1 MMALSVVRA
10 SAVHVLVRSLLLPVV
25 TNFCVASSLS
35 LALLFCVSAILLL
48 LAPLFR
54 EQQMFRVVS
63 LTGTTVSLVF
73 VSLPEGMRTS
83 DSVFG
88 GCVFAEKPKLRVSFV
103 CAKAV
108 ISACAASGQSRV
120 FSFYVLTVLLLFAS
134 PQGFRVSLVAN
145 ITDVFVLEA
154 LQHDHTC
161 PLLAVMS
168 HVCAL

>member
-1 MMALSVVRA
+1 MLVCPGYRFQYSSSRQHFGCVRFGPMMALCVVRA
-10 SAVHVLVRSLLLPVV
+10 SAVVSFTRTFASLML
-25 TNFCVASSLS
+25 
-35 LALLFCVSAILLL
+35 
-48 LAPLFR
+48 
-54 EQQMFRVVS
+54 
-63 LTGTTVSLVF
+63 G
-73 VSLPEGMRTS
+73 SLPEGVRTS

-134 PQGFRVSLVAN
+134 TQGFRVSLVAK

-154 LQHDHTC
+154 
-161 PLLAVMS
+161 
-168 HVCAL
+168 